1 MHLQYIFA
9 DSAGKP
15 HPFHVKSNWQPPPP
29 QPSVALESY
38 LERTKF
44 EIATITFSNEKDNLS
59 ARQREALKTLSA
71 NKEIQTD
78 DTWTTLILFTNVP
91 LAGCGYEYS
100 KFNLHL
106 LMVQSSQERGGMEE
120 KWGQSGEC

>member
-1 MHLQYIFA
+1 MRLQYIFA

-15 HPFHVKSNWQPPPP
+15 HPFHVKSNWQPPP
-29 QPSVALESY
+29 QPSVALESH